1 MRSILNCN
9 HVFWG
14 RGQAL
19 AGRAA
24 SSPDE
29 AANYGGGEWENC
41 GKSVRY
47 ARMND
52 AAPADRAGELVLD
65 AKNCREAVTGGR
77 ERQQAGR
84 CAALPRLLFIRV
96 YAACA
101 RNERIGT
108 SAVVTGMNCFHD
120 RRAGFC
126 RRAAFDNE
134 VRERLAARLKRY
146 HHKLGGGWVD

>member
-24 SSPDE
+24 SSSHE
-29 AANYGGGEWENC
+29 AANYCRGEWENF

-65 AKNCREAVTGGR
+65 AKNCREAVTGGASANK
-77 ERQQAGR
+77 QGGV
-84 CAALPRLLFIRV
+84 LPCRDCYLF
-96 YAACA
+96 
-101 RNERIGT
+101 GF
-108 SAVVTGMNCFHD
+108 M
-120 RRAGFC
+120 RRALVL
-126 RRAAFDNE
+126 NE
-134 VRERLAARLKRY
+134 
-146 HHKLGGGWVD
+146 